1 MTADTP
7 QKPHLNPSDLKPDLG
22 GQGQG
27 LTTPLQPGGTLP
39 GGGPASGVAGAIGT
53 GGAQTGGAD
62 TGSKQRDGE

>member
-1 MTADTP
+1 MPPDQP
-7 QKPHLNPSDLKPDLG
+7 QKPHLQPSDLKPESG
-22 GQGQG
+22 SGGQG

-39 GGGPASGVAGAIGT
+39 GGGPASGAEGALGT